1 MARRKLT
8 GKQRAFIVEYLKDF
22 NQTKA
27 AERAKYSQKSARQ
40 SGSDNMRN
48 PYILEAI
55 ELEYKKRAISADEI
69 LHRLLSMAKGE
80 TPAKITKKSGG
91 EIIESYDPKG
101 ALELLGKYHALFT
114 ERIQIEDW
122 RFEFIQLIREGE
134 LEYNDVREEL
144 GKDLATE
151 LFDSAG
157 VVISQTRKAEA
168 QSTK

>member
-1 MARRKLT
+1 MAKRKLT
-8 GKQRAFIVEYLKDF
+8 GKQRAFIVEYPKDF

-27 AERAKYSQKSARQ
+27 AERAGYSVKSARQ
-40 SGSDNMRN
+40 TGTDNMKN
-48 PYILEAI
+48 PSILEAI

-69 LHRLLSMAKGE
+69 IHRLLSMAKGE

-91 EIIESYDPKG
+91 ETIKVYDPKG

-114 ERIQIEDW
+114 ERIRIDDW
-122 RFEFIQLIREGE
+122 RFEFIELIREGE
-134 LEYNDVREEL
+134 LEYSDVREEL

-157 VVISQTRKAEA
+157 INVSQARKAEA
-168 QSTK
+168 QSTE